1 MSYVSP
7 NCPLPTNS
15 ADPQSACS
23 VAYTLQ
29 SVNNMEQAVAN
40 GQAAVL
46 QIAPPASFVQFGL
59 PVAKQALD
67 AQKRLATANAP
78 GLVAG
83 TGSVV
88 PGARPVSQ
96 VAATPQVVPLNVTP
110 AEYYGCCVRGVD
122 PLPAV
127 PVQTRPARIAIQPAP
142 IPMQTAAGVIY
153 LKPSQG
159 AAPFMPHFRRSG
171 GGVSPVQHDRPVQRF
186 MGYSGY
192 RGLGA
197 AWGNAGTGPC
207 GPTWGQPSKTGAW
220 VWAVALVGLGV
231 FALGHK
237 R

>member
-7 NCPLPTNS
+7 NSPLPTNS

-67 AQKRLATANAP
+67 AQKRLATANNPAAGSSAGGTAVQVSRLPAP
-78 GLVAG
+78 
-83 TGSVV
+83 
-88 PGARPVSQ
+88 Q
-96 VAATPQVVPLNVTP
+96 IVPLNVTP

-127 PVQTRPARIAIQPAP
+127 PVQTRPARIAISPAP

-153 LKPSQG
+153 LKPSPG
-159 AAPFMPHFRRSG
+159 AAPFMPHFRSRVSG
-171 GGVSPVQHDRPVQRF
+171 GGVAPILHGGPVRRSTGF
-186 MGYSGY
+186 TGY
-192 RGLGA
+192 RGMGA

-207 GPTWGQPSKTGAW
+207 GPTWGQPSKTGKW